1 MTHPGV
7 RADSGSTKHRI
18 IAAAFDALATHGYA
32 DLSIKAIGDELGQSP
47 SLIYYHFDDKDDLLL
62 ALLDFHLAQFTAEYI
77 DGAGA
82 DPETNLRAFV
92 DKLLPETV
100 SADKR
105 TFLRVYAELRA
116 QAAQSEAYRE
126 KFTELD
132 SLLVATVS
140 DFIEAGIEAGQFA
153 DVDVPVAAEH
163 LVGLLLYA
171 MQTRATTTRTATIS
185 SIRAALDSVL
195 DDLRSEAVRPPS

>member
-1 MTHPGV
+1 MTHSGA

-62 ALLDFHLAQFTAEYI
+62 ALLDFHLAQFTEAYI
-77 DGAGA
+77 DNATA

-92 DKLLPETV
+92 DKLLPESV
-100 SADKR
+100 SEDKR
-105 TFLRVYAELRA
+105 TFLRVYSELRA

-132 SLLVATVS
+132 SLLVSTVS
-140 DFIEAGIEAGQFA
+140 TFIDAGIEAGQFDDG
-153 DVDVPVAAEH
+153 DVSEVAEH
-163 LVGLLLYA
+163 IVGLLLYA
-171 MQTRATTTRTATIS
+171 MQTRATTTRTEAIPP
-185 SIRAALDSVL
+185 IRAALDSVL
-195 DDLRSEAVRPPS
+195 DGLRSEAE